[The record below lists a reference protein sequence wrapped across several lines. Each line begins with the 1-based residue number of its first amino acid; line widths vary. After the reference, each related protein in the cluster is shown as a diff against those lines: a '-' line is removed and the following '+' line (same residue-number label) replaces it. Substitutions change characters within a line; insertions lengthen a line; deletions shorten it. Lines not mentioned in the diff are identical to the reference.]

1 MKCLVVIPT
10 YNEKENIVELIKKIL
25 SVRKITDILVIDDN
39 SPDGTGEIVEKI
51 SKTNKRV
58 NCIRRSGKMGLGS
71 AYVTGF
77 KYALKKNYDYV
88 FEMDADFSHNP
99 EMIPLF
105 LDRMRLYDVV
115 IGSRYYKGISVINWS
130 LRRLALSLLASF
142 YVRIILGLP
151 LNDNTAGYKCFS
163 AKVLRSIDLD
173 KVKSDGYSFQIEM
186 NYKAFRNGFRLG
198 ELPIVFVDRHSG
210 TSKMDGKIIMEALLI
225 PWRLRIEYLFKG
237 KAR

>member
-39 SPDGTGEIVEKI
+39 SPDETGEIVEKI

>member
-39 SPDGTGEIVEKI
+39 SPDGTGVIVEKI